1 MKIPKV
7 SIWTQ
12 SISILKSRTLKLN
25 QRWTSNAHSY
35 MYPCV
40 SNVMC
45 NEYVFTAGQIYLT
58 ISLFIQAE
66 GH

>member
-1 MKIPKV
+1 M
-7 SIWTQ
+7 
-12 SISILKSRTLKLN
+12 SRTLKLN
-25 QRWTSNAHSY
+25 QRRTSNAHSY
-35 MYPCV
+35 MYLCV

-45 NEYVFTAGQIYLT
+45 NEYVFTAGLIYLT